1 MPVSGVSCAKA
12 SEMSA
17 VAVYIANA
25 WLAIRTSLS
34 DRTNFT
40 LQAVGMIVNDG
51 FFLILWFMFF
61 AGFRKV
67 GGWGRSDVAQLL
79 GLIMCIVAIAGI
91 VFGGYRDMAATILK
105 GELDSLLT
113 QPKLVLPRLI
123 ARESIPSAW
132 GDLVV
137 GLMLLSVYADLS
149 LARLPGALLGFAC
162 GLTVYVSSAV
172 LYASLAFWFSGAR
185 SFARD
190 LTDFMLLFSSYPGSI
205 YSGATKF
212 VAYTILPAGFIVLTP
227 VKLLVRPSFSTLA
240 IALAAAAAYVALALF
255 SFHFG
260 LKRYRRGDVQ
270 AVLG

>member
-1 MPVSGVSCAKA
+1 MT
-12 SEMSA
+12 MSA
-17 VAVYIANA
+17 IAVYVANA
-25 WLAIRTSLS
+25 KLAIRTSLS
-34 DRTNFT
+34 DRTNFV
-40 LQAVGMIVNDG
+40 LQSIGMIVNDG
-51 FFLILWFMFF
+51 FFLVLWFMFF
-61 AGFRKV
+61 AGFRQV
-67 GGWGRSDVAQLL
+67 GGWGRSEVAQLL
-79 GLIMCIVAIAGI
+79 GLIMCIVAFAGV
-91 VFGGYRDMAATILK
+91 VFGGYRDMAATILR

-137 GLMLLSVYADLS
+137 GLLLLSIYANITLV
-149 LARLPGALLGFAC
+149 RLPAALVGFVC

-172 LYASLAFWFSGAR
+172 VYASLAFWFSGAR

-205 YSGATKF
+205 YTGATKF
-212 VAYTILPAGFIVLTP
+212 VAYSILPAGFVVLVP
-227 VKLLVRPSFSTLA
+227 VRLFTQPSIGTFVV
-240 IALAAAAAYVALALF
+240 ALAAAVGYAALALA

-270 AVLG
+270 AGMG